1 MRKGFVVALA
11 VTGSLA
17 VGPAALA
24 ATAQPSGALP
34 GLYTPQ
40 HAGHDHGKKPDKP
53 KKDDKKGN
61 KKGDKKYSKK
71 SYDDFDG
78 HDHDH
83 GGHDHW
89 HHHHGDSAHASGGYD
104 SHREHPRGWHWG
116 ENDND

>member
-24 ATAQPSGALP
+24 ATAEPSVAIP
-34 GLYTPQ
+34 GRYTPQ

-53 KKDDKKGN
+53 KKDEKKGK

-71 SYDDFDG
+71 SFDG
-78 HDHDH
+78 HDHEQGH
-83 GGHDHW
+83 GHDHW
-89 HHHHGDSAHASGGYD
+89 HHHHDDSAHASGGYH